1 MGQKVNPYGF
11 RLGVIYPWKSRW
23 YAAKD
28 DYRTALHE
36 DIAIRD
42 YIRLHLS
49 RAGISGIDIERKGDQ
64 IQVYIRTARPGIVI
78 GRKGAEVDRV
88 RKDLER
94 MTAKRVDVKV
104 EDMNQ
109 AATESRPETDAQLLS
124 QGVAEQ
130 LQGRVSFRR
139 AMRRAVQTAMRAGAL
154 GVRVQCSGRLGG
166 IEMSR
171 REWYREGR
179 VPLHTLRAKIDYGF
193 SEAKTTFGR
202 IGVKVWVYQGDEI
215 PSEEVETERA
225 RARAMAGYPVQGPTG
240 ASTGALITDAKEM
253 ADVSAPDLEE
263 RDASAARRGTADDD
277 APTAGEPAPAEPEE
291 APGSAGEPSSSAS
304 GTGGVPSANDSGSPD
319 DYGGPEGPSEET
331 PPVTEEGPEGP
342 PASGEDAEGPE
353 AGAGAEGEGEA

>member
-1 MGQKVNPYGF
+1 LGQKVNPYGF

-23 YAAKD
+23 YAGKNE
-28 DYRTALHE
+28 YRTALHE
-36 DIAIRD
+36 DVAIRD

-225 RARAMAGYPVQGPTG
+225 RARAMAGVPLRGATG
-240 ASTGALITDAKEM
+240 ASTGALITDTKEM
-253 ADVSAPDLEE
+253 AEVVEQAPEEPSPATAEPSVSPPPATP
-263 RDASAARRGTADDD
+263 
-277 APTAGEPAPAEPEE
+277 GEPSD
-291 APGSAGEPSSSAS
+291 SASPTSADEPSSSAS
-304 GTGGVPSANDSGSPD
+304 GTEGVPSGDDSGSPD
-319 DYGGPEGPSEET
+319 RPQDGPEGPSEGT
-331 PPVTEEGPEGP
+331 PLVTEEVPEGP
-342 PASGEDAEGPE
+342 PSAEDQATKT
-353 AGAGAEGEGEA
+353 EGEA

>member
-1 MGQKVNPYGF
+1 LGQKVNPYGF

-23 YAAKD
+23 YAGKNE
-28 DYRTALHE
+28 YRTALHE
-36 DIAIRD
+36 DVAIRD

-253 ADVSAPDLEE
+253 AEVAAPEE
-263 RDASAARRGTADDD
+263 PSPASAEEPSDSAS
-277 APTAGEPAPAEPEE
+277 PTEGVASAEPSGSSESETGEPE
-291 APGSAGEPSSSAS
+291 AS
-304 GTGGVPSANDSGSPD
+304 
-319 DYGGPEGPSEET
+319 
-331 PPVTEEGPEGP
+331 
-342 PASGEDAEGPE
+342 AEGTPSVPE
-353 AGAGAEGEGEA
+353 ADGEGSKGDGSETEGGA

>member
-1 MGQKVNPYGF
+1 LGQKVNPYGF

-23 YAAKD
+23 YAGKA

-64 IQVYIRTARPGIVI
+64 VQVYIRTARPGIVI
-78 GRKGAEVDRV
+78 GRKGAEVERV

-109 AATESRPETDAQLLS
+109 AATESRPETDAQLLA
-124 QGVAEQ
+124 QGTAEQ

-139 AMRRAVQTAMRAGAL
+139 AMRRTVQTAMRSGAL

-193 SEAKTTFGR
+193 AEAKTTFGR
-202 IGVKVWVYQGDEI
+202 IGAKVWVYQGDEI
-215 PSEEVETERA
+215 PLEEIETERA
-225 RARAMAGYPVQGPTG
+225 RARALAGVAVGPTG
-240 ASTGALITDAKEM
+240 ASTGALITDEKEM
-253 ADVSAPDLEE
+253 REVSAPDDTPPPEQ
-263 RDASAARRGTADDD
+263 
-277 APTAGEPAPAEPEE
+277 EP
-291 APGSAGEPSSSAS
+291 SEPSSEEPAKAVGPPSV
-304 GTGGVPSANDSGSPD
+304 TRGVPSGGSPAPE
-319 DYGGPEGPSEET
+319 GGPDESQETDRAVGAGGPSDGRPLATEEGHEGPPSEE
-331 PPVTEEGPEGP
+331 P
-342 PASGEDAEGPE
+342 PANT
-353 AGAGAEGEGEA
+353 EGES

>member
-1 MGQKVNPYGF
+1 LGQKVNPYGF

-23 YAAKD
+23 FAGKSE
-28 DYRTALHE
+28 YRTALHE
-36 DIAIRD
+36 DIRIRD

-78 GRKGAEVDRV
+78 GRKGAEVERV

-109 AATESRPETDAQLLS
+109 AATESRPETDAQLLA
-124 QGVAEQ
+124 QGTAEQ

-139 AMRRAVQTAMRAGAL
+139 AMRRAVQTAMRSGAL
-154 GVRVQCSGRLGG
+154 GVRVQCGGRLGG

-193 SEAKTTFGR
+193 AEAKTTFGR

-215 PSEEVETERA
+215 PVEEMETERA
-225 RARAMAGYPVQGPTG
+225 RARALAGVPIGPTG
-240 ASTGALITDAKEM
+240 ASTGALITDEKEM
-253 ADVSAPDLEE
+253 REVSAPDDTPAATSEE
-263 RDASAARRGTADDD
+263 PA
-277 APTAGEPAPAEPEE
+277 APAEEPV
-291 APGSAGEPSSSAS
+291 PSSPPSPARGAGS
-304 GTGGVPSANDSGSPD
+304 GDSSGSPD
-319 DYGGPEGPSEET
+319 TSGTQESEAGGAPEGTPDTADSGLEGPSEGT
-331 PPVTEEGPEGP
+331 PLVTEEGPEGP
-342 PASGEDAEGPE
+342 TSEERT
-353 AGAGAEGEGEA
+353 

>member
-1 MGQKVNPYGF
+1 LGQKVNPYGF

-23 YAAKD
+23 YAGKN

-78 GRKGAEVDRV
+78 GRKGAEVERV

-109 AATESRPETDAQLLS
+109 AATESRPEADAQLLA
-124 QGVAEQ
+124 QGTAEQ

-139 AMRRAVQTAMRAGAL
+139 AMRRTVQTAMRAGAL

-193 SEAKTTFGR
+193 AEAKTTFGR

-215 PSEEVETERA
+215 PVEEIETERA
-225 RARAMAGYPVQGPTG
+225 RARALAGVPVGPTG
-240 ASTGALITDAKEM
+240 ASTGALITDVKEM
-253 ADVSAPDLEE
+253 REVSAPDLEE
-263 RDASAARRGTADDD
+263 RDASAARRGTVEDE
-277 APTAGEPAPAEPEE
+277 APTGGEP
-291 APGSAGEPSSSAS
+291 
-304 GTGGVPSANDSGSPD
+304 VP
-319 DYGGPEGPSEET
+319 
-331 PPVTEEGPEGP
+331 
-342 PASGEDAEGPE
+342 PE
-353 AGAGAEGEGEA
+353 ATTEGAETSPQEPPPENDAGPQAQGTEGGA

>member
-1 MGQKVNPYGF
+1 LGQKVNPYGF

-23 YAAKD
+23 YAGKNE
-28 DYRTALHE
+28 YRTALHE
-36 DIAIRD
+36 DVAIRD

-225 RARAMAGYPVQGPTG
+225 RARAMAGVPLRGATG
-240 ASTGALITDAKEM
+240 ASTGALITDTKEM
-253 ADVSAPDLEE
+253 AEVVEQAPEE
-263 RDASAARRGTADDD
+263 PS
-277 APTAGEPAPAEPEE
+277 PATAEPSVSPPP
-291 APGSAGEPSSSAS
+291 ATPGEPSDSAS
-304 GTGGVPSANDSGSPD
+304 GTEGVPSGDDSGSPD
-319 DYGGPEGPSEET
+319 RPQDGPEGPSEGT
-331 PPVTEEGPEGP
+331 PLVTEEGPEGP
-342 PASGEDAEGPE
+342 PSAEDQATKT
-353 AGAGAEGEGEA
+353 EGEA

>member
-1 MGQKVNPYGF
+1 LGQKVNPYGF
-11 RLGVIYPWKSRW
+11 RLGVIYPWRSAW
-23 YAAKD
+23 YAGKH
-28 DYRTALHE
+28 DYETALHE

-49 RAGISGIDIERKGDQ
+49 RAGISEIRIERKGDQ

-78 GRKGAEVDRV
+78 GRKGSEVERV

-109 AATESRPETDAQLLS
+109 SATESRPETDAQLLA

-139 AMRRAVQTAMRAGAL
+139 AMRRAVQTATRAGAL

-215 PSEEVETERA
+215 PSEEKETERA
-225 RARAMAGYPVQGPTG
+225 RARALAGVPLAGPTG
-240 ASTGALITDAKEM
+240 ASTGALITDEKQM
-253 ADVSAPDLEE
+253 AELTAPDEPAATPEPEE
-263 RDASAARRGTADDD
+263 AE
-277 APTAGEPAPAEPEE
+277 APTEALVEKKATEPAEAATPKPRKPRARAKASAPAEPAPEE
-291 APGSAGEPSSSAS
+291 ASVDAAS
-304 GTGGVPSANDSGSPD
+304 GGAEEPKPEPDTPAAESAPQ
-319 DYGGPEGPSEET
+319 EASEADQAA
-331 PPVTEEGPEGP
+331 
-342 PASGEDAEGPE
+342 PAAEPE
-353 AGAGAEGEGEA
+353 AES

>member
-1 MGQKVNPYGF
+1 LGQKVNPYGF

-23 YAAKD
+23 YAGKNE
-28 DYRTALHE
+28 YRTALHE
-36 DIAIRD
+36 DVAIRD

-225 RARAMAGYPVQGPTG
+225 RARAMAGVPLRGATG
-240 ASTGALITDAKEM
+240 ASTGALITDTKEM
-253 ADVSAPDLEE
+253 AEVVEPTPEEPSPATADEPSAPADRPEE
-263 RDASAARRGTADDD
+263 PSDSAS
-277 APTAGEPAPAEPEE
+277 PTEGVGSAEP
-291 APGSAGEPSSSAS
+291 
-304 GTGGVPSANDSGSPD
+304 SGSPEATEPSEPEASAEGTPSVPEAD
-319 DYGGPEGPSEET
+319 TEGSNGPAGSEKPEG
-331 PPVTEEGPEGP
+331 
-342 PASGEDAEGPE
+342 A
-353 AGAGAEGEGEA
+353 

>member
-1 MGQKVNPYGF
+1 LGQKVNPYGF

-23 YAAKD
+23 YAGKNE
-28 DYRTALHE
+28 YRTALHE
-36 DIAIRD
+36 DVAIRD

-225 RARAMAGYPVQGPTG
+225 RARAMAGVPLRGATG
-240 ASTGALITDAKEM
+240 ASTGALITDTKEM
-253 ADVSAPDLEE
+253 AEVVEPTPEEPSPATADEPSAPADRPEE
-263 RDASAARRGTADDD
+263 PSDSAS
-277 APTAGEPAPAEPEE
+277 PTEGVGSAEP
-291 APGSAGEPSSSAS
+291 
-304 GTGGVPSANDSGSPD
+304 SGSSDRPQD
-319 DYGGPEGPSEET
+319 GPEGPSEGT
-331 PPVTEEGPEGP
+331 PLVTEEGPEGP
-342 PASGEDAEGPE
+342 PSGEDQATKT
-353 AGAGAEGEGEA
+353 EGEA

>member
-1 MGQKVNPYGF
+1 LGQKVNPYGF

-23 YAAKD
+23 YAGKA

-36 DIAIRD
+36 DVAIRD

-78 GRKGAEVDRV
+78 GRKGAEVERV

-109 AATESRPETDAQLLS
+109 AATESRPETDAQLLA

-139 AMRRAVQTAMRAGAL
+139 AMRRAVQTATRAGAL
-154 GVRVQCSGRLGG
+154 GVRVQCGGRLGG

-193 SEAKTTFGR
+193 AEAKTTFGR

-215 PSEEVETERA
+215 PSEEMETERA
-225 RARAMAGYPVQGPTG
+225 RARALAGIPLQGPTG
-240 ASTGALITDAKEM
+240 ASTGALITDPKEM
-253 ADVSAPDLEE
+253 AEVSEPEPSATPAEE
-263 RDASAARRGTADDD
+263 PPPETSEHPVEPSASAS
-277 APTAGEPAPAEPEE
+277 EAE
-291 APGSAGEPSSSAS
+291 EPSSAD
-304 GTGGVPSANDSGSPD
+304 TSGSSGSGD
-319 DYGGPEGPSEET
+319 ADESEGRAERGSSAREARSEGSSDT
-331 PPVTEEGPEGP
+331 
-342 PASGEDAEGPE
+342 SSQ
-353 AGAGAEGEGEA
+353 GEGS

>member
-23 YAAKD
+23 YAGKNE
-28 DYRTALHE
+28 YRTALHE
-36 DIAIRD
+36 DVAIRD

-225 RARAMAGYPVQGPTG
+225 RARAMAGVPLRGATG
-240 ASTGALITDAKEM
+240 ASTGALITDTKEM
-253 ADVSAPDLEE
+253 AEVV
-263 RDASAARRGTADDD
+263 
-277 APTAGEPAPAEPEE
+277 EPAPEETPPPATADEPSDSASPTEGVGSAEPSRSPDQTE
-291 APGSAGEPSSSAS
+291 EPSASAS
-304 GTGGVPSANDSGSPD
+304 GTEGVPSADASGSPESP
-319 DYGGPEGPSEET
+319 GGPEGPSEGT
-331 PPVTEEGPEGP
+331 PLVTEEGPEGP
-342 PASGEDAEGPE
+342 PR
-353 AGAGAEGEGEA
+353 GEGEA